1 MERCG
6 ARMADADRTSA
17 TGLIVKLA
25 VSDYSGIHDYLG
37 IILC

>member
-1 MERCG
+1 MESWG

-17 TGLIVKLA
+17 TGLKVKLT
-25 VSDYSGIHDYLG
+25 VSGYSGMHDYLG